1 MKKLV
6 YLFVFLIVLITS
18 CLPEKD
24 KLPQSHPVD
33 SDLSVAS
40 DKDDTMRIDF
50 NTINTEI
57 DDTEVLFDLEEK
69 KDSKEEREDVV
80 LSPSSS
86 EIDSN
91 QLTLE
96 EATYQVVSKY
106 KWRISTEDFEHLNLE
121 SIDSFNELL
130 DLYTTINL
138 DEISSVILSNLQID
152 SFDGFERLPNVQ
164 SLHLNSCEI
173 NDFHGIYF
181 NSSEQY
187 NLMMINK
194 PYIWLSGST
203 IKSLNGID
211 GIENL
216 TSLII
221 MNSQLEDTSS
231 IHFPSSLRLLS
242 LTNTSQFREYLEL
255 LPAELEVL
263 SLAQTD
269 AVKEDI
275 LFLQEHTNLKSIYLK
290 NTPVMSDDF
299 VEELIQIKNIMNPI
313 ELKDMYID
321 IE

>member
-1 MKKLV
+1 MKKLI
-6 YLFVFLIVLITS
+6 YLFVLIIVLITS

-33 SDLSVAS
+33 SDLSATS
-40 DKDDTMRIDF
+40 DKNDTMRIDF

-57 DDTEVLFDLEEK
+57 EDIEILFDLEEK
-69 KDSKEEREDVV
+69 EDSKEEREDVV

-91 QLTLE
+91 QFTLE
-96 EATYQVVSKY
+96 EATSQVVPKY
-106 KWRISTEDFEHLNLE
+106 KWRISTEDFEDLNLE
-121 SIDSFNELL
+121 SIDSFTELL

-138 DEISSVILSNLQID
+138 DEINSVILSNLQID
-152 SFDGFERLPNVQ
+152 SFDGLERLPNVQ

-173 NDFHGIYF
+173 NDFYGIYF

-221 MNSQLEDTSS
+221 MNSTLIDTSS
-231 IHFPSSLRLLS
+231 IHFPSQLRLLS
-242 LTNTSQFREYLEL
+242 LTNTSQFREYLSL
-255 LPAELEVL
+255 LPKDLEVL
-263 SLAQTD
+263 SLSQTD
-269 AVKEDI
+269 ANENDI
-275 LFLQEHTNLKSIYLK
+275 SILREHGNIKSIYLK
-290 NTPVMSDDF
+290 DTPLMD
-299 VEELIQIKNIMNPI
+299 EEAEAELVQIKKDMEPI
-313 ELKDMYID
+313 VLKDMYID
-321 IE
+321 IQ

>member
-33 SDLSVAS
+33 SDFSVAS
-40 DKDDTMRIDF
+40 NKDDTMRIDF

-96 EATYQVVSKY
+96 EATYQVVPKY

-121 SIDSFNELL
+121 SIDSFTELL

-181 NSSEQY
+181 SSSEQY

-242 LTNTSQFREYLEL
+242 LTNTTQFREYLEL

>member
-57 DDTEVLFDLEEK
+57 DDTEVLFDLEEEKGTK
-69 KDSKEEREDVV
+69 KEKEEAD
-80 LSPSSS
+80 LSLSSS
-86 EIDSN
+86 EIDLH
-91 QLTLE
+91 QFTLE
-96 EATYQVVSKY
+96 EATSQVIPKY
-106 KWRISTEDFEHLNLE
+106 KWRISTEDFEDLNLE
-121 SIDSFNELL
+121 SIDSFTELL

-181 NSSEQY
+181 SSSEQY

-231 IHFPSSLRLLS
+231 IHFPPSLRLLS

-290 NTPVMSDDF
+290 NTPVMSNDF

>member
-173 NDFHGIYF
+173 NDFYGIYF